1 LAPAAVALTMSVL
14 ARRRRLNLGLLGL
27 AVGLVVLALFEP
39 GRRQP
44 GPAPPLLELVPAR
57 IERIVVER
65 SGQEPLA
72 FTRRGDRWWMV
83 APGIGP
89 ANPVLIEA
97 ILRLVEMRCPRRYA
111 VAEVDL
117 KRLRLDPPRLR
128 LWLNEREIRFGDT
141 APTDA
146 RRYLH
151 VGATVFLC
159 ADAVYPL
166 LISAAGSFLT
176 PSMESLAPV
185 PPSDE

>member
-1 LAPAAVALTMSVL
+1 MNVL
-14 ARRRRLNLGLLGL
+14 ARRRWLNLGLLGL
-27 AVGLVVLALFEP
+27 AVGLAALTLLEP

-44 GPAPPLLELVPAR
+44 APAPPLLELVPAR
-57 IERIVVER
+57 IERIMVER

-72 FTRRGDRWWMV
+72 FIRRDDRWWMV

-89 ANPVLIEA
+89 ANPVLVEA
-97 ILRLVEMRCPRRYA
+97 ILRLVEVRCPRRYA

-141 APTDA
+141 DPTDG

-159 ADAVYPL
+159 ADEAYPL
-166 LISAAGSFLT
+166 LTSAAGGFLT
-176 PSMESLAPV
+176 PSMESLAP
-185 PPSDE
+185 PPSSDE